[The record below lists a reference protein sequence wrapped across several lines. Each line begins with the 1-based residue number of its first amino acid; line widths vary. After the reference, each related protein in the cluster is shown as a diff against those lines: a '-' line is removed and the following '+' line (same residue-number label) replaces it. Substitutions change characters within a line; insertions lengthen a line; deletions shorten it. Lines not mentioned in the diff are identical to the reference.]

1 MTQIVF
7 KKGKFLVVAMIIS
20 EGKVGIH
27 HLLLLGE
34 TNEEYQAKRR
44 AVLEYVSITIR
55 GNLNFTVFY

>member
-1 MTQIVF
+1 M
-7 KKGKFLVVAMIIS
+7 GKFLVVAMIIS

>member
-34 TNEEYQAKRR
+34 TNDGVPGEAAGRP
-44 AVLEYVSITIR
+44 
-55 GNLNFTVFY
+55 